1 MDERMAAIQRMQDYI
16 GLHLHEHITMADLAA
31 VALFSPWHSYRLFR
45 ELTGLTPAAYI
56 RRMRLSHSA
65 MELKRSGRTITEV
78 AFEYGFGSVDG
89 YVRAFAREFGR
100 TPGDYARSP
109 SPITLFHPY
118 GVQYRQPRKEAITMD
133 SMQYVYVTPIHKPHR
148 KAIIKRGTS
157 ATDYWAYCSE
167 VGCDVWGTLLSM
179 DSLCGEPVCLWLPAA
194 YRMPGT
200 STYVQGVEVGVYYDG
215 PVPEGFDVIELPEAD
230 YLMFQG
236 QPFDEADY
244 GQAIQ
249 FVENAADRYDPSVLG
264 YVWSTRSP
272 RIQLEPKGERGYIEF
287 RPVQVHSQ
295 AMPSPSRSSLEL

>member
-1 MDERMAAIQRMQDYI
+1 
-16 GLHLHEHITMADLAA
+16 
-31 VALFSPWHSYRLFR
+31 
-45 ELTGLTPAAYI
+45 
-56 RRMRLSHSA
+56 
-65 MELKRSGRTITEV
+65 
-78 AFEYGFGSVDG
+78 
-89 YVRAFAREFGR
+89 
-100 TPGDYARSP
+100 
-109 SPITLFHPY
+109 
-118 GVQYRQPRKEAITMD
+118 MD
-133 SMQYVYVTPIHKPHR
+133 SMQYVYVSPIHKPRR

-194 YRMPGT
+194 YRTPGT

-215 PVPEGFDVIELPEAD
+215 PVLEGFDVIELPEAD

-264 YVWSTRSP
+264 YVWSIRSP

-287 RPVQVHSQ
+287 RPVQVHAQ

>member
-1 MDERMAAIQRMQDYI
+1 MDERMAAVQRMQDYI

-133 SMQYVYVTPIHKPHR
+133 SMQYVYVSPIHKPRR

-194 YRMPGT
+194 YRTPGT

-215 PVPEGFDVIELPEAD
+215 PVPRDS
-230 YLMFQG
+230 M
-236 QPFDEADY
+236 
-244 GQAIQ
+244 
-249 FVENAADRYDPSVLG
+249 
-264 YVWSTRSP
+264 
-272 RIQLEPKGERGYIEF
+272 
-287 RPVQVHSQ
+287 
-295 AMPSPSRSSLEL
+295 SSSCLKRTI

>member
-1 MDERMAAIQRMQDYI
+1 MDERMAAVQRMQDYI

-31 VALFSPWHSYRLFR
+31 AALFSPWHSYRLFR

-109 SPITLFHPY
+109 SHHVVPSLRRPIQATTKGSDHDGFD
-118 GVQYRQPRKEAITMD
+118 AICI
-133 SMQYVYVTPIHKPHR
+133 TPIHKPRR

-194 YRMPGT
+194 YRTPGT

-264 YVWSTRSP
+264 YVWSIRSP